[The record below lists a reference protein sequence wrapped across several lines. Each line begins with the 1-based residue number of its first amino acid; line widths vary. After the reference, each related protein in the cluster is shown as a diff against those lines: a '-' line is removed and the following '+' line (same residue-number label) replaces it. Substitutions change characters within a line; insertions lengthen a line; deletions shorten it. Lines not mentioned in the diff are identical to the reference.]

1 MDNESFEDKLA
12 AGLTI
17 FKQLAEKATEG
28 VISIAKQPWFQGAAY
43 LAEFSDT
50 ELEQVLRIGLLKH
63 CFILDEQN
71 PIYAWK
77 GLAIADK
84 YDLPLPEW
92 AALSIAS
99 SAQRV
104 IDVDVKTIKTSLPR
118 ALNLSGHS
126 INKLAS
132 IEENFRWFDV
142 VEEYMRENGC
152 KKTTAITEVSEREGF
167 PETSLRVI
175 YNQLDKLLNAP
186 GLPSPFS
193 KDLSR

>member
-1 MDNESFEDKLA
+1 MDNESFEDTLV
-12 AGLTI
+12 AGLTL
-17 FKQLAEKATEG
+17 FKQLAEKAAEG
-28 VISIAKQPWFQGAAY
+28 IISIAKQPWFQGAAY
-43 LAEFSDT
+43 LAELSDN
-50 ELEQVLRIGLLKH
+50 ELEQVLKISLLKQ

-71 PIYAWK
+71 SIYAWK
-77 GLAIADK
+77 ALAIADE
-84 YDLPLPEW
+84 YGLPLPEW
-92 AALSIAS
+92 AAFSIAS
-99 SAQRV
+99 FAQRV
-104 IDVDVKTIKTSLPR
+104 IDVDVKTIKTSLPK

-132 IEENFRWFDV
+132 IEENFRWFGLVKD
-142 VEEYMRENGC
+142 YMRENGC
-152 KKTTAITEVSEREGF
+152 EKTPAILEVSEREEL